1 MKKMLRNSIDVE
13 YDVNMVVDEIAS
25 TYDIDP
31 GFVGDCWPSYVQEC
45 MRHMLGCDDDDYEYY
60 LNEIRDVLTNQAKDF
75 NESEAE

>member
-1 MKKMLRNSIDVE
+1 MLRNSIDVE

-45 MRHMLGCDDDDYEYY
+45 MRHMRGCSDDDYEYY
-60 LNEIRDVLTNQAKDF
+60 LNEIRGVLTNQAKNF
-75 NESEAE
+75 NESEVE